1 MTGRHES
8 TALAQTPPMGWN
20 SWNEVRCEGL
30 TERVV
35 LRAASALVGR
45 GLADVGY
52 RYVVVDD
59 CWQGGRDETG
69 RLVADPVRFPSG
81 IPVLAARV
89 HELGLRFGIYAVPGA
104 QTCANYYDGY
114 PDLGLGS
121 YGHER
126 LDAQTFAEWGVD
138 YLKYDW
144 CRAEETT
151 PYSRPEAFALMHDE
165 LARLRRPIVYAISE
179 YGEGEP
185 WRWAPPIA
193 NLWRTTADIAPEWPS
208 IVSIIEQQAEL
219 AEFASPGAWNDPD
232 MLQFGNGALTLAQNR
247 SHFAMWC
254 MLAAPLFL
262 GTNVAALA
270 DELVEVLANAELISI
285 DQDPLGRQARRV
297 TSGEGQVWV
306 RGLADGGHAV
316 ALFNETAEPMR
327 IDAPFAVLGLPDEA
341 VGAVARD
348 VWDGREHVLREPS
361 VSAEV
366 AAYDTRVFRLRRDA

>member
-1 MTGRHES
+1 MTEQS
-8 TALAQTPPMGWN
+8 QAQLAATPPMGWN
-20 SWNEVRCEGL
+20 SWNQVRCEGL

-35 LRAASALVGR
+35 LEAATALVDR
-45 GLADVGY
+45 GLAAAGY

-59 CWQGGRDETG
+59 CWQGGRDESG

-81 IPVLAARV
+81 IPALAARV

-104 QTCANYYDGY
+104 QTCANYYDDY

-126 LDAQTFAEWGVD
+126 LDAETFAEWGVD

-151 PYSRPEAFALMHDE
+151 PYDRPQAFQLMHDE

-179 YGEGEP
+179 YGQGEP
-185 WRWAPPIA
+185 WRWAPPMA
-193 NLWRTTADIAPEWPS
+193 NLWRTTADIDATWPS
-208 IVSIIEQQAEL
+208 IVSIIDQQAAL
-219 AEFASPGAWNDPD
+219 AEFARPGAWNDPD

-262 GTNVAALA
+262 GTAVAGLS
-270 DELVEVLANAELISI
+270 DELVAVLANPELVAI
-285 DQDPLGRQARRV
+285 DQDPLGRQARRAV
-297 TSGEGQVWV
+297 DGDAGQVWV
-306 RGLADGGHAV
+306 RELADGGFAV
-316 ALFNETAEPMR
+316 ALFNPTAEPRR
-327 IDAPFAVLGLPDEA
+327 IGASFEQLGVPSGTGAV
-341 VGAVARD
+341 VARD
-348 VWDGREHVLREPS
+348 AWDGSERVLAEAS
-361 VSAEV
+361 VSDDV
-366 AAYDTRVFRLRRDA
+366 AAHDTRVFRLRLAA

>member
-1 MTGRHES
+1 MS
-8 TALAQTPPMGWN
+8 DQMQQQLAATPPMGWN
-20 SWNEVRCEGL
+20 SWNQVRCEGL

-35 LRAASALVGR
+35 LEAATALVDR
-45 GLADVGY
+45 GLAAAGY

-59 CWQGGRDETG
+59 CWQGGRDESG
-69 RLVADPVRFPSG
+69 RLVSDPVRFPSG
-81 IPVLAARV
+81 IPDLAARV

-104 QTCANYYDGY
+104 QTCANYYDDY
-114 PDLGLGS
+114 PDLDLGS
-121 YGHER
+121 YGRER
-126 LDAQTFAEWGVD
+126 LDAETFAGWGVD

-144 CRAEETT
+144 CRAEQTT
-151 PYSRPEAFALMHDE
+151 PYTRPEAFALMHDE

-208 IVSIIEQQAEL
+208 IVSIIEQQAAL
-219 AEFASPGAWNDPD
+219 AEFARPGAWNDPD

-262 GTNVAALA
+262 GTNVASLA
-270 DELVEVLANAELISI
+270 EELIEVLTNADLVAI

-297 TSGEGQVWV
+297 ATGDAGQVWV
-306 RGLADGGHAV
+306 RELAGGDFAV
-316 ALFNETAEPMR
+316 ALFNQTAESTH
-327 IDAPFAVLGLPDEA
+327 ISASFDLLGVPVHA
-341 VGAVARD
+341 TVVARD
-348 VWDGREHVLREPS
+348 VWAGSLQQLHEAS
-361 VSAEV
+361 VSVEV
-366 AAYDTRVFRLRRDA
+366 AAFDTRVFRLSLGG